1 MWKRVLIMEDEILFP
16 GATIGIIGESPNG
29 IMLEQAAHKLGF
41 DVIAYGPNEEAPT
54 LRGADVKVVGT
65 YTDQAKL
72 QDFAQ
77 RCSLVTYESETIPAQ
92 TIAYLSRFTKLPQG
106 SETLEIVQDRLLE
119 RTFFEQSNL
128 NIAPYATIVNLD
140 DVYQAIS
147 SIGYPAILKPI
158 QKGFSKK
165 IVIKKQTDIA
175 KCADIIDQG
184 TFILESMIP
193 YQKELAVTM
202 SKDKNGDIKFYP
214 LVEAEYRQGK
224 LHQVLAPAQVDSDV
238 ANEIRRLSELVVKQ
252 VKSVGVMTL
261 SFFLT
266 ETGALY
272 VKRLVTGV
280 NSLGYVFSRA
290 ANVDIF
296 EQHLRVLANM
306 PLAQPELIQAT
317 GMVMIEQDK
326 REALRTQWLLK
337 TNWHYQFYRYPKS
350 MTTLNW
356 GHVLVTGESSQAIK
370 EQVAS
375 TGIWDKL
382 EE

>member
-1 MWKRVLIMEDEILFP
+1 MEDEILFP

-92 TIAYLSRFTKLPQG
+92 TIAYLGRFTKLPQG

-224 LHQVLAPAQVDSDV
+224 LHQVLVPAQVDSDV

-252 VKSVGVMTL
+252 VKSVGIMTL

-370 EQVAS
+370 EQVAA

>member
-1 MWKRVLIMEDEILFP
+1 MEDEILFP

-175 KCADIIDQG
+175 ECADIIDQG

-370 EQVAS
+370 EQVAA

>member
-1 MWKRVLIMEDEILFP
+1 MEDEILFP

-175 KCADIIDQG
+175 KCADIIDHG

-370 EQVAS
+370 EQVAA

>member
-1 MWKRVLIMEDEILFP
+1 MEDEILFP

-158 QKGFSKK
+158 QKDFSKK

-252 VKSVGVMTL
+252 VKSVGIMTL

-370 EQVAS
+370 EQVAA

>member
-1 MWKRVLIMEDEILFP
+1 MEDEILFP

-41 DVIAYGPNEEAPT
+41 NVIAYGPNEEAPT

-202 SKDKNGDIKFYP
+202 SKDKNGDVKFYP

-252 VKSVGVMTL
+252 VKSVGIMTL

-370 EQVAS
+370 EQVAA

>member
-1 MWKRVLIMEDEILFP
+1 MEEEILFP

-252 VKSVGVMTL
+252 VKLVGVMTL

-370 EQVAS
+370 EQVAA
-375 TGIWDKL
+375 TGIWDRL

>member
-1 MWKRVLIMEDEILFP
+1 MEDEILFP

-202 SKDKNGDIKFYP
+202 SKDKNGDVKFYP

-252 VKSVGVMTL
+252 VKSVGIMTL

-296 EQHLRVLANM
+296 EQHLRTLANM

>member
-1 MWKRVLIMEDEILFP
+1 MEDEILFP

-252 VKSVGVMTL
+252 VKLVGIMTL

-356 GHVLVTGESSQAIK
+356 GHILVTGESSQAIK
-370 EQVAS
+370 EQVAA

>member
-1 MWKRVLIMEDEILFP
+1 MEDEILFP

-41 DVIAYGPNEEAPT
+41 NVIAYGPNEEAPT

-252 VKSVGVMTL
+252 VKSVGIMTL

-370 EQVAS
+370 EQVAA

>member
-1 MWKRVLIMEDEILFP
+1 MEDEILFP

-41 DVIAYGPNEEAPT
+41 DVIAYGPDEEAPT

-252 VKSVGVMTL
+252 VKLVGVMTL

-280 NSLGYVFSRA
+280 NSLGYVFFFCS
-290 ANVDIF
+290 NVDIF

-370 EQVAS
+370 EQVAA

>member
-1 MWKRVLIMEDEILFP
+1 MEDEILFP

-77 RCSLVTYESETIPAQ
+77 RCGLVTYESETIPAQ

-252 VKSVGVMTL
+252 VKSVGIMTL

-306 PLAQPELIQAT
+306 PLAQPELIQTT

-370 EQVAS
+370 EQVAA

>member
-1 MWKRVLIMEDEILFP
+1 MEDEILFP

-224 LHQVLAPAQVDSDV
+224 LHQVLVPAQVDSDV

-252 VKSVGVMTL
+252 VKSVGIMTL

-350 MTTLNW
+350 MTTFNW

-370 EQVAS
+370 EQVAA

>member
-1 MWKRVLIMEDEILFP
+1 MEDEILFP

-252 VKSVGVMTL
+252 VKSVGIMTL

-370 EQVAS
+370 EQVAA
-375 TGIWDKL
+375 TGIWDML

>member
-1 MWKRVLIMEDEILFP
+1 MEDEILFP

-41 DVIAYGPNEEAPT
+41 NVIAYGPNEEAPT

-252 VKSVGVMTL
+252 VKLVGVMTL

-370 EQVAS
+370 EQVAA

>member
-1 MWKRVLIMEDEILFP
+1 MEDEILFP

-252 VKSVGVMTL
+252 VKSVGIMTL

-370 EQVAS
+370 EPVAA

>member
-1 MWKRVLIMEDEILFP
+1 M
-16 GATIGIIGESPNG
+16 
-29 IMLEQAAHKLGF
+29 AHR
-41 DVIAYGPNEEAPT
+41 T
-54 LRGADVKVVGT
+54 TWLRSD
-65 YTDQAKL
+65 L
-72 QDFAQ
+72 
-77 RCSLVTYESETIPAQ
+77 TYESETIPAQ

-224 LHQVLAPAQVDSDV
+224 LHQVLTPAQVDSDV

-252 VKSVGVMTL
+252 VKLVGIMTL

-290 ANVDIF
+290 ANVDI
-296 EQHLRVLANM
+296 
-306 PLAQPELIQAT
+306 
-317 GMVMIEQDK
+317 
-326 REALRTQWLLK
+326 
-337 TNWHYQFYRYPKS
+337 
-350 MTTLNW
+350 LNSIY
-356 GHVLVTGESSQAIK
+356 GC
-370 EQVAS
+370 
-375 TGIWDKL
+375 
-382 EE
+382 

>member
-1 MWKRVLIMEDEILFP
+1 MEDEILFP

-306 PLAQPELIQAT
+306 PLAQPELIQST

-350 MTTLNW
+350 MITLNW

-370 EQVAS
+370 EQVAA

>member
-1 MWKRVLIMEDEILFP
+1 MEDEILFP

-140 DVYQAIS
+140 DVYQAIG

-266 ETGALY
+266 ETGALHA
-272 VKRLVTGV
+272 KRLVTGV

-370 EQVAS
+370 EQVAA

>member
-1 MWKRVLIMEDEILFP
+1 MEDEILFP

-165 IVIKKQTDIA
+165 IVIKKQTGIA

-252 VKSVGVMTL
+252 VKSVGIMTL

-370 EQVAS
+370 EQVAA

>member
-1 MWKRVLIMEDEILFP
+1 MEEEILFP

-41 DVIAYGPNEEAPT
+41 NVIAYGPNEEAPT

-252 VKSVGVMTL
+252 VKSVGIMTL

-370 EQVAS
+370 EQVAA

>member
-1 MWKRVLIMEDEILFP
+1 MEDEILFP

-202 SKDKNGDIKFYP
+202 SKDKNGDVKFYP

-252 VKSVGVMTL
+252 VKSVGIMTL

-356 GHVLVTGESSQAIK
+356 GHILVTGESSQAIK
-370 EQVAS
+370 EQVAT

>member
-1 MWKRVLIMEDEILFP
+1 MEDEILFP

-252 VKSVGVMTL
+252 VKLVGIMTL

-272 VKRLVTGV
+272 VKRLITGV

-370 EQVAS
+370 EQVAA

>member
-1 MWKRVLIMEDEILFP
+1 MEDEILFP

-252 VKSVGVMTL
+252 VKLVGIMTL

-356 GHVLVTGESSQAIK
+356 GHVLVMGESSQAIK
-370 EQVAS
+370 EQVAA

>member
-1 MWKRVLIMEDEILFP
+1 MEDEILFP

-41 DVIAYGPNEEAPT
+41 DVIAYGPDEEAPT

-370 EQVAS
+370 EQVAA

>member
-1 MWKRVLIMEDEILFP
+1 MEDEILFP

-65 YTDQAKL
+65 YTEQAKL

-370 EQVAS
+370 EQVAA

>member
-1 MWKRVLIMEDEILFP
+1 MEDEILFP

-252 VKSVGVMTL
+252 VKSVGIMTL

-356 GHVLVTGESSQAIK
+356 GHVLVTGKSSQAIK
-370 EQVAS
+370 EQVAA

>member
-1 MWKRVLIMEDEILFP
+1 MEDEILFP

-202 SKDKNGDIKFYP
+202 SKDGDIKFYP

-252 VKSVGVMTL
+252 VKSVGIMTL

-370 EQVAS
+370 EQVAA

>member
-1 MWKRVLIMEDEILFP
+1 MEDEILFP

-252 VKSVGVMTL
+252 VKSVGIMTL

-356 GHVLVTGESSQAIK
+356 GHILVTGESSQAIK
-370 EQVAS
+370 EQVAA

>member
-1 MWKRVLIMEDEILFP
+1 MEEEILFP

-29 IMLEQAAHKLGF
+29 IMLEQAAHELGF

-252 VKSVGVMTL
+252 VKSVGIMTL

-370 EQVAS
+370 EQVAA

>member
-1 MWKRVLIMEDEILFP
+1 
-16 GATIGIIGESPNG
+16 
-29 IMLEQAAHKLGF
+29 
-41 DVIAYGPNEEAPT
+41 
-54 LRGADVKVVGT
+54 
-65 YTDQAKL
+65 
-72 QDFAQ
+72 
-77 RCSLVTYESETIPAQ
+77 
-92 TIAYLSRFTKLPQG
+92 
-106 SETLEIVQDRLLE
+106 
-119 RTFFEQSNL
+119 
-128 NIAPYATIVNLD
+128 
-140 DVYQAIS
+140 
-147 SIGYPAILKPI
+147 
-158 QKGFSKK
+158 
-165 IVIKKQTDIA
+165 
-175 KCADIIDQG
+175 
-184 TFILESMIP
+184 MIP

-252 VKSVGVMTL
+252 VKLVGVMTL

-370 EQVAS
+370 EQVAA

>member
-1 MWKRVLIMEDEILFP
+1 MEDEILFP

-92 TIAYLSRFTKLPQG
+92 TIAYLSRFTKLPQE

>member
-1 MWKRVLIMEDEILFP
+1 MEDEILFP

-193 YQKELAVTM
+193 YQKELAITM

-356 GHVLVTGESSQAIK
+356 GHVLVTGESSQDIK
-370 EQVAS
+370 EQVAA

>member
-1 MWKRVLIMEDEILFP
+1 MEDEILFP

-252 VKSVGVMTL
+252 VKSVGIMTL

-370 EQVAS
+370 EQVAA

>member
-1 MWKRVLIMEDEILFP
+1 MEDEILFP

-252 VKSVGVMTL
+252 VKLVGVMTL

-266 ETGALY
+266 ETGTLY

-370 EQVAS
+370 EQVAA

>member
-1 MWKRVLIMEDEILFP
+1 MEDEILFP

-41 DVIAYGPNEEAPT
+41 DVIAYGPNAEAPT

-252 VKSVGVMTL
+252 VKLVGVMTL

-370 EQVAS
+370 EQVAA

>member
-1 MWKRVLIMEDEILFP
+1 MEDEILFP

-41 DVIAYGPNEEAPT
+41 DVIVYGPNEEAPT

-202 SKDKNGDIKFYP
+202 SKDKNGDVKFYP

-252 VKSVGVMTL
+252 VKSVGIMTL

-296 EQHLRVLANM
+296 EQHLRTLANM

-350 MTTLNW
+350 MTTLNL

-370 EQVAS
+370 EQVAA

>member
-1 MWKRVLIMEDEILFP
+1 MEEEILFP

-106 SETLEIVQDRLLE
+106 SETLEIVQDRLLK

-252 VKSVGVMTL
+252 VKSVGIMTL

-370 EQVAS
+370 EQVAA

>member
-1 MWKRVLIMEDEILFP
+1 MEDEILFP

-202 SKDKNGDIKFYP
+202 SKDKNGDVKFYP

-252 VKSVGVMTL
+252 VKSVGIMTL

-296 EQHLRVLANM
+296 EQHLRTLANM

-370 EQVAS
+370 EQVAA

>member
-1 MWKRVLIMEDEILFP
+1 MEDEILFP

-41 DVIAYGPNEEAPT
+41 DVIAYGPDEEAPT

-224 LHQVLAPAQVDSDV
+224 LHQVLAPAQVNSDV